1 MKLRAELLIS
11 LGLLAGCANPGHHAL
26 GEGPAVQIHWQR
38 LVNKQD
44 QTCARCDDTGQAI
57 TEAYRKLKRSLK
69 PLGIRVVLE
78 KTALSPAE
86 FAANPLESNR
96 ILISGK
102 PLEEWL
108 SATSGQSQCS
118 AACGG
123 AACRTLTVGG
133 RTYEAIPSELVVRA
147 GLLAAAQL
155 PCGASREPCCA
166 GGEQ

>member
-1 MKLRAELLIS
+1 MKLRTGLLIS
-11 LGLLAGCANPGHHAL
+11 LGMLAGCANPGHHAL
-26 GEGPAVQIHWQR
+26 GEGPALQIHWQR
-38 LVNKQD
+38 LVNEQG
-44 QTCARCDDTGQAI
+44 QTCGRCGDTDQAV
-57 TEAYRKLKRSLK
+57 TDAVRKLKRSLK
-69 PLGIRVVLE
+69 PLNIRVVLE
-78 KTALSPAE
+78 KSALSPAE

-108 SATSGQSQCS
+108 SATTGQSECS
-118 AACGG
+118 AACGD

-155 PCGASREPCCA
+155 PSGASREPCCG